1 MCVTPVCAR
10 VTGVTRCP
18 HSRVKISS
26 TCYAYNQK
34 RLLFSLSRG
43 LAPSFHFFLPFSGK
57 KNSSLSRTR
66 TVLPV
71 DTPTVDE
78 RVVQP
83 MLNPNRNQVR
93 KEPRNGHGLRYTAG
107 HPCGCVIE
115 RIHASRGEKE
125 KAGPKNAPTSCL
137 PAAIPS
143 LSAQNTTFPW
153 THERARSRGVECM
166 LVKGSCSSLSHMHL
180 SAQNTTFPWTRERA
194 RSRGAECMLVK
205 GSCSSLSHMHLAST
219 LALHM
224 TLSTLLKHKT
234 LL

>member
-1 MCVTPVCAR
+1 MCDACVC
-10 VTGVTRCP
+10 
-18 HSRVKISS
+18 
-26 TCYAYNQK
+26 TCNGCDALPTFPRQNIFDLL
-34 RLLFSLSRG
+34 RLQSEEV
-43 LAPSFHFFLPFSGK
+43 AFF
-57 KNSSLSRTR
+57 SLSRTR

-153 THERARSRGVECM
+153 THERARSRG
-166 LVKGSCSSLSHMHL
+166 
-180 SAQNTTFPWTRERA
+180 
-194 RSRGAECMLVK
+194 AECMLVK